1 MNWPNA
7 ITVARVVLVP
17 VFVVLA
23 YQGSDGSRVASL
35 VVFGVAS
42 ISDLVD
48 GYLARKWR
56 ITTRFGEFW
65 DPTADK
71 LLIGAALVVLVD
83 LRGFPLWAAV
93 VIAVREIAVQFVRG
107 AIVGSGGTLPASPAG
122 KLKTVLQIFMVGWW
136 LLPWE
141 RIGTMHWIWVY
152 AVLAATL
159 WSGGEYLVRYASLKG
174 VRTES

>member
-23 YQGSDGSRVASL
+23 YQGSYSARVASL

-42 ISDLVD
+42 ISDLID
-48 GYLARKWR
+48 GYLARRWQ

-83 LRGFPLWAAV
+83 LRGFPLWAAL
-93 VIAVREIAVQFVRG
+93 VIAFREIVVQFVRG

-122 KLKTVLQIFMVGWW
+122 KLKTMLQIFMVGWW

-141 RIGTMHWIWVY
+141 RIGAMHWVWVY
-152 AVLAATL
+152 AVLGATL
-159 WSGGEYLVRYASLKG
+159 WSGTEYVLRYASLRG
-174 VRTES
+174 VRAEG